1 MRIEKPNIPG
11 PAKNKVNQRFR
22 NLQQDVDEL
31 GRKLTSL
38 ASDRRALF
46 GNRYSDNP
54 TADDQLEQR
63 QQLLSGTDRLERS
76 SGRLR
81 DSHRIALET
90 EDIGRNT
97 LADLATQRETIE
109 RTRQNLLES
118 ESYTDRSIKTLR
130 GMARRYCLPVNP
142 TSGCLSRTVLLIQ
155 SRSQDGYESGDYDC
169 NHHCSCS
176 SYHRGYCQQVQVI
189 RCRFNVGLYDL
200 FSKTAFRKTQK
211 EELGSDSSMT
221 YFDQHHHRHFSCGL

>member
-1 MRIEKPNIPG
+1 MADIMDSEAGSERFASYEAELKLVQADLQQKLDQIPELSGEPRKAAIRQAERAQEEAKELLDQMRIEKPNIPG

-22 NLQQDVDEL
+22 NLQQDVDDL

-97 LADLATQRETIE
+97 LADLASQRETIE

-130 GMARRYCLPVNP
+130 GMARRMATNRVITIAIITAL
-142 TSGCLSRTVLLIQ
+142 VLLIIA
-155 SRSQDGYESGDYDC
+155 
-169 NHHCSCS
+169 
-176 SYHRGYCQQVQVI
+176 VI
-189 RCRFNVGLYDL
+189 V
-200 FSKTAFRKTQK
+200 SKFR
-211 EELGSDSSMT
+211 
-221 YFDQHHHRHFSCGL
+221 